1 MTTCFHCGEPLPA
14 KPYQFKVLG
23 EMRDMC
29 CMGCYAVSEAIVSA
43 GLEHYYQER
52 DVISPTAPLPEALSV
67 LQGYDH
73 PDTQQQFIHRERDLA
88 CAELSLEGVSCAAC
102 AWLIERRLIQEPAV
116 NQASVNLS
124 SHRLRL
130 LWDDKKVPLSQL
142 LADLEKLG
150 YKARPFRTD
159 THAGVLKKESRQLLM
174 RLGVAALGSMQAMMY
189 ATGIYFGAFTG
200 MDVEFRD
207 YFRWISLIVTTPIFF
222 YSGYVFYR
230 SAWYAIKARSL
241 NMDVPVSIALI
252 ISFFASI
259 YATVTGSGETYFDSV
274 SMFIFFLLTG
284 RYLEAKAR
292 RQASET
298 ATDLIPILPRLAHQM
313 FADGHHEQ
321 VPVTQL
327 MVGDRVLV
335 KAGETLPCDGKVLEG
350 SSAVSEALLTGEP
363 LPISKSIGD
372 NVVSGSQN
380 HDSPLMI
387 EVSKTAQSS
396 TLATLHQLINRALS
410 EKPLLAQRAD
420 KMAHWFVARVLVL
433 AVVVYVSWY
442 FIEPSHAFWAMLAVL
457 VATCPCALSLATPVA
472 LTAAT
477 NTLAEEGFLVTRGH
491 VLETVAQATHIVFDK
506 TGTLTEGKLELV
518 HINVHHGD
526 EQHAKLLA
534 AALEQYSEHPV
545 AAAFKPL
552 KLDALPIA
560 TDILNTAGAGL
571 TGTINGES
579 YRIGHAEF
587 ALGHTAAAPDEGYL
601 RIWLSNNHQAIASF
615 DFRDK
620 VRPEAQSVVSML
632 KQKGLT
638 TLILSGD
645 QSQAPQ
651 KLAQQL
657 GVDTVFGSLSPQE
670 KSAYVQQLQSDG
682 AIVIMVGDGVN
693 DAPVLGQSH
702 VSVAMSSGAD
712 LAQTTS
718 DAILL
723 GDRLSA
729 LVTARQIAIKTQI
742 IINQNL
748 TWAFGYNLCI
758 LPPAALG
765 YIPPWL
771 AAIGMSLSSL
781 FVVMN
786 ALRLKRVN

>member
-1 MTTCFHCGEPLPA
+1 MSKCFHCGEALPA
-14 KPYQFKVLG
+14 KSFQFKVLG
-23 EMRDMC
+23 EMREMC
-29 CMGCYAVSEAIVSA
+29 CMGCYAVTEAIVSA

-52 DVISPTAPLPEALSV
+52 DVVSPTAPLPEALTI

-73 PDTQQQFIHRERDLA
+73 PDTQQQFIHREQHLA
-88 CAELSLEGVSCAAC
+88 CAELSVEGVSCAAC

-116 NQASVNLS
+116 SQASVNLS

-130 LWDDKKVPLSQL
+130 LWDDSKTPLSQL
-142 LADLEKLG
+142 LSDLEKLG

-159 THAGVLKKESRQLLM
+159 THAGLLKKESRQLLM

-189 ATGIYFGAFTG
+189 ATGIYFGAFSG
-200 MDVEFRD
+200 MEVQYRD
-207 YFRWISLIVTTPIFF
+207 YFRFISLIVTTPIFF
-222 YSGYVFYR
+222 YSGYIFYR

-298 ATDLIPILPRLAHQM
+298 ATDLIPILPRLAHHVL
-313 FADGHHEQ
+313 ADGQHEQ
-321 VPVTQL
+321 IPVTQL
-327 MVGDRVLV
+327 QVGDKVLV

-350 SSAVSEALLTGEP
+350 SSAISEALLTGEP
-363 LPISKSIGD
+363 LPISKTVGD
-372 NVVSGSQN
+372 RVVSGSQN
-380 HDSPLMI
+380 HDSPMII
-387 EVSKTAQSS
+387 EVTKSAQSS

-433 AVVVYVSWY
+433 AVVVYVGWY
-442 FIEPSHAFWAMLAVL
+442 FVEPSHAFWAMLAVL

-477 NTLAEEGFLVTRGH
+477 NTLAEHGFLVTRGH
-491 VLETVAQATHIVFDK
+491 VLEAVAQATHIVFDK

-518 HINVHHGD
+518 SVDVFQGD
-526 EQHAKLLA
+526 AQQAKLLA

-552 KLDALPIA
+552 RLDDLPLV
-560 TDILNTAGAGL
+560 TDMHNTAGAGL
-571 TGTINGES
+571 TGTINGQV

-587 ALGHTAAAPDEGYL
+587 ALGHSAETPAEGYL
-601 RIWLSNNHQAIASF
+601 RIWLSNNQQAIASF

-620 VRPEAQSVVSML
+620 VRPEAQSVINML
-632 KQKGLT
+632 KLKDLT

-645 QSQAPQ
+645 QSHAPQ
-651 KLAQQL
+651 KLAAQL
-657 GVDTVFGSLSPQE
+657 GIDTVMGGLSPQE
-670 KSAYVQQLQSDG
+670 KSAYVQQLQADG

-712 LAQTTS
+712 LAQTTA

-729 LVTARQIAIKTQI
+729 LVTARQIAIKTQLVI
-742 IINQNL
+742 KQNL
-748 TWAFGYNLCI
+748 KWAFVYNLSV

-781 FVVMN
+781 FVVLN